1 MCLLN
6 FCMSSKLSKFG
17 WKTTLVSIRSAS
29 ISISLTVQ
37 TVSLLRGRFSLMDF
51 VLQGMVIA
59 ETKRQMHETLEMK
72 EEEIAQL
79 RSRLQQA
86 TAQKEEL
93 QEQKEKAEK
102 SGVWMEI

>member
-1 MCLLN
+1 MGYW
-6 FCMSSKLSKFG
+6 F
-17 WKTTLVSIRSAS
+17 
-29 ISISLTVQ
+29 
-37 TVSLLRGRFSLMDF
+37 F
-51 VLQGMVIA
+51 VFQGMVIA

-86 TAQKEEL
+86 IAQKEEV

-102 SGVWMEI
+102 SGTCCPCQVMYRKVQFFLDMFDFFFPPSNSF

>member
-1 MCLLN
+1 
-6 FCMSSKLSKFG
+6 
-17 WKTTLVSIRSAS
+17 
-29 ISISLTVQ
+29 
-37 TVSLLRGRFSLMDF
+37 MDF

-102 SGVWMEI
+102 SGKWMEITPDCVEKKGFRDMLMIVSVALFCSFSRSF

>member
-1 MCLLN
+1 MKPKTITNVGFELGFKVQKYQSGTI
-6 FCMSSKLSKFG
+6 FCHHAFTLSDCIFP
-17 WKTTLVSIRSAS
+17 
-29 ISISLTVQ
+29 SLAAA
-37 TVSLLRGRFSLMDF
+37 F
-51 VLQGMVIA
+51 QGMVIA

-86 TAQKEEL
+86 TTQKEEL

-102 SGVWMEI
+102 SGQRN

>member
-1 MCLLN
+1 M
-6 FCMSSKLSKFG
+6 G
-17 WKTTLVSIRSAS
+17 WKINIVSISSAS
-29 ISISLTVQ
+29 ISIGLTVQ
-37 TVSLLRGRFSLMDF
+37 TISLLRGRFSLMDF

-86 TAQKEEL
+86 TAHKEEL

-102 SGVWMEI
+102 SGERMET

>member
-1 MCLLN
+1 
-6 FCMSSKLSKFG
+6 
-17 WKTTLVSIRSAS
+17 
-29 ISISLTVQ
+29 
-37 TVSLLRGRFSLMDF
+37 
-51 VLQGMVIA
+51 MVIA

-102 SGVWMEI
+102 SGEWNPLQKMLVRKKKHFWICC

>member
-1 MCLLN
+1 M
-6 FCMSSKLSKFG
+6 F
-17 WKTTLVSIRSAS
+17 AS
-29 ISISLTVQ
+29 WVA
-37 TVSLLRGRFSLMDF
+37 GF
-51 VLQGMVIA
+51 QGMVIA

-72 EEEIAQL
+72 EEEVAQL

-102 SGVWMEI
+102 SGEWNPLL